1 MILFADS
8 MCLRSDRVL
17 LLHGGTS
24 VVKGDGLIRLL
35 LNLDVDLI
43 VVGSHHG
50 QRCLE
55 LV

>member
-1 MILFADS
+1 M
-8 MCLRSDRVL
+8 VE
-17 LLHGGTS
+17 
-24 VVKGDGLIRLL
+24 GDGLIRLL
-35 LNLDVDLI
+35 LNLDVNLV